1 MVGEILFIIG
11 VALMMSVL
19 IRKNPIKEIP
29 QRSINNESEEE
40 MYPEISPV
48 QKARKSL
55 RKTVKDIL
63 EIITGIFKKSKKSV
77 RAERVEEKPLREPL
91 RGDTFFPQ
99 KNQDVSSDTHEHE
112 FWKQSDHHLK
122 KPLLEKNNNSSSAYS
137 RAEILFASKNYPQ
150 AEKLYIQAASEEP
163 DNHKIFNRLGAI
175 YMEMKNYSDAIDSFK
190 AAVDLDQGIASRHY
204 NLAVAYMAKGDSYRA
219 KRALSYA
226 VELEPT
232 NTKYR
237 KILEDLK

>member
-1 MVGEILFIIG
+1 MIGEILFIIG

-29 QRSINNESEEE
+29 QRALNNESEEE

-48 QKARKSL
+48 QKASKSL
-55 RKTVKDIL
+55 RKTVKNIL
-63 EIITGIFKKSKKSV
+63 EGITSIFKKSQTSQKNKNI
-77 RAERVEEKPLREPL
+77 PLREPL
-91 RGDTFFPQ
+91 RGDTFFPE
-99 KNQDVSSDTHEHE
+99 KNQEESPNTHEHE

-122 KPLLEKNNNSSSAYS
+122 KPLLEKNKNSSSAYS

-204 NLAVAYMAKGDSYRA
+204 NLAVAYIAKGDSYRA
-219 KRALSYA
+219 KRSLSYA